1 MPSPCVS
8 GPPSACRGTKR
19 ISNDGGP
26 QVADIAELVH
36 LAHMPQLRVLSLVDN
51 PCVAATPDYR
61 ARVRQK

>member
-1 MPSPCVS
+1 
-8 GPPSACRGTKR
+8 
-19 ISNDGGP
+19 
-26 QVADIAELVH
+26 VH